1 MTQLSQLINK
11 LCHEVHTL
19 QVNINNVQYIWAL
32 SRDQTIY
39 NPKTAWRISEFAIHS
54 ENRLLV

>member
-1 MTQLSQLINK
+1 MVQSLSS
-11 LCHEVHTL
+11 HHMSS

-39 NPKTAWRISEFAIHS
+39 NPKTAWRLSEFAVHS